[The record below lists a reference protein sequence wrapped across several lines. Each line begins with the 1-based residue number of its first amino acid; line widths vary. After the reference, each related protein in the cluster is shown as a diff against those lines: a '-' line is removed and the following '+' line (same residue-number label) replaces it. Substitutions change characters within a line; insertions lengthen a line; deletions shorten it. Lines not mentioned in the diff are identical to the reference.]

1 MDTRRESMPYRM
13 DLRRRNER
21 RNVLEQKKLHRQ
33 LFNETEEKWLW
44 VRDPT
49 IKRKTTTYNGSTR
62 TDH

>member
-1 MDTRRESMPYRM
+1 M